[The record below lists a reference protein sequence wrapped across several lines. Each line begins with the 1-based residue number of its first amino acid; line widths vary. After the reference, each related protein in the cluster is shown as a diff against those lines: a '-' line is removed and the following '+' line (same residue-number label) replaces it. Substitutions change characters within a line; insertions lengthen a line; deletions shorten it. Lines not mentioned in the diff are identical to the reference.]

1 MFLFPKDIKLADE
14 QFNKPKGIDVLLGA
28 NIFYDLL
35 KTGQIKL
42 SKNMP
47 VLQETV
53 SGWIISGNLSLHSN
67 FKNHSQKFTCNFIQE
82 NEMNSLN
89 DTLVKFWQ
97 IEELP
102 KKQMLSR
109 EAQFCESYFTNTTIR
124 NSENRFVVK
133 LPFVQNVKQ
142 QLANSKEM
150 CKKRFLNMESRLN
163 RNEHLKL
170 QYINFMKEYENLNH
184 MTLKCS
190 LDEDNSHDENSY
202 FLPHHPVLRESSL
215 TTQCRIVFDA
225 SFKTSNETSLNDLL
239 CLGHTVQEE
248 LFSIILRFLLRS
260 VVLNSDIRMMY
271 RQILVDLSDRS
282 YQ

>member
-53 SGWIISGNLSLHSN
+53 FGWIISGNLSLHSN

-82 NEMNSLN
+82 NEMNYLN

-102 KKQMLSR
+102 KK
-109 EAQFCESYFTNTTIR
+109 TNVITR
-124 NSENRFVVK
+124 
-133 LPFVQNVKQ
+133 
-142 QLANSKEM
+142 
-150 CKKRFLNMESRLN
+150 
-163 RNEHLKL
+163 
-170 QYINFMKEYENLNH
+170 
-184 MTLKCS
+184 
-190 LDEDNSHDENSY
+190 
-202 FLPHHPVLRESSL
+202 SS
-215 TTQCRIVFDA
+215 
-225 SFKTSNETSLNDLL
+225 
-239 CLGHTVQEE
+239 
-248 LFSIILRFLLRS
+248 IL
-260 VVLNSDIRMMY
+260 
-271 RQILVDLSDRS
+271 
-282 YQ
+282 

>member
-1 MFLFPKDIKLADE
+1 M
-14 QFNKPKGIDVLLGA
+14 LGE

-53 SGWIISGNLSLHSN
+53 FGWIISGNLSLHSN

-133 LPFVQNVKQ
+133 LPFV
-142 QLANSKEM
+142 
-150 CKKRFLNMESRLN
+150 
-163 RNEHLKL
+163 
-170 QYINFMKEYENLNH
+170 
-184 MTLKCS
+184 
-190 LDEDNSHDENSY
+190 
-202 FLPHHPVLRESSL
+202 
-215 TTQCRIVFDA
+215 
-225 SFKTSNETSLNDLL
+225 
-239 CLGHTVQEE
+239 
-248 LFSIILRFLLRS
+248 
-260 VVLNSDIRMMY
+260 
-271 RQILVDLSDRS
+271 
-282 YQ
+282 